1 MFKPTDMFPRSDS
14 MIRKMELE
22 DAARAAEICVHEWR
36 NAYRGI
42 ISDAVLLDEN
52 WLSQRTAQFETLT
65 CSIFQENYVFDDGI
79 IKAFSMI
86 GPSRDKDKTDS
97 YELRGLYV
105 DHSMHNK
112 GIGTQMISFCEERT
126 RELGYSE
133 VILWALEEN
142 RHARDFYENRGYKP
156 DGITKY
162 IDKYQVNEVRYT
174 KKLD

>member
-1 MFKPTDMFPRSDS
+1 

-42 ISDAVLLDEN
+42 ISDAVLFEEN

-65 CSIFQENYVFDDGI
+65 CSIFQENYVFDDGS

-86 GPSRDKDKTDS
+86 GPSRDQDKTDS

-112 GIGTQMISFCEERT
+112 GIGTQMITFCEERAC
-126 RELGYSE
+126 ELGYSE

-142 RHARDFYENRGYKP
+142 SHARDFYENRGYKP

-162 IDKYQVNEVRYT
+162 IEKYQVNEVRYS
-174 KKLD
+174 KRLNLNDLKNI